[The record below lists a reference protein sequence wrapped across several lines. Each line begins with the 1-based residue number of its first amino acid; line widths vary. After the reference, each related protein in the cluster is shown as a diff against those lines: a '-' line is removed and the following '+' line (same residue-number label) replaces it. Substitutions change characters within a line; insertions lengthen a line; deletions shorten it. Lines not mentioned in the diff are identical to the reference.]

1 MAIERQTA
9 ILPGARRD
17 EPLAWTAR
25 LGDVAF
31 SSTITAAD
39 STTGGLA
46 SGAEEQFAQ
55 AFAHLRSLLDHSGLT
70 SDDVAQLTVVINDAS
85 YRPFINKPW
94 MEMFPSDDSRP
105 ARKTN
110 HAPLP
115 AGELVNLHVVAVAG
129 GGREPLEIPG
139 LAHRD
144 PLPMGIKAGN
154 LVLSSVL
161 GGDVPA
167 GGDRPEGEA
176 QIDQAFHNMQSLIE
190 RAGGTV
196 DDIAH
201 VWVFLGD
208 FAYQPYMVKVWV
220 DMFPE
225 DGNRPA
231 RKTVSYDLGGRTTLI
246 QMQMAAVLGSGRRDN
261 FEIEGIGHHDPIPL
275 ANKQGN
281 FLYSSGISGMDPS
294 TGVLAEGPERQA
306 AQALQNAGRVMELA
320 GATTRNLAQVTALV
334 GDNSYRPAVMNAW
347 REFFPSVDDQPAL
360 HLLNLGVSGRDT
372 LVQLNV
378 VGVL

>member
-1 MAIERQTA
+1 MAMERQTTT
-9 ILPGARRD
+9 LHGARSD
-17 EPLAWTAR
+17 EPLAWMAR

-39 STTGGLA
+39 PATGGLA
-46 SGAEEQFAQ
+46 SGADEQFEQ
-55 AFAHLRSLLDHSGLT
+55 AFASLRSLLDRAGLT
-70 SDDVAQLTVVINDAS
+70 SDDVAHLTVVINDGS

-94 MEMFPSDDSRP
+94 LEMFPSDESRP

-115 AGELVNLHVVAVAG
+115 AGELVNLHVLAVAG
-129 GGREPLEIPG
+129 GRREPLEIPG

-144 PLPMGIKAGN
+144 PLPMGIRAGN

-161 GGDVPA
+161 GGDDPA

-176 QIDQAFHNMQSLIE
+176 QIDQAFRNMQSLVE
-190 RAGGTV
+190 WAGGRV

-231 RKTVSYDLGGRTTLI
+231 RKTVQYDLGGRTTLI

-275 ANKQGN
+275 ANRQGN
-281 FLYSSGISGMDPS
+281 LLYSSGISGMDPS
-294 TGVLAEGPERQA
+294 TGALPEGPQRQA
-306 AQALQNAGRVMELA
+306 TQALQNAGRVMELA

-347 REFFPSVDDQPAL
+347 REFFPAVDDQPAL
-360 HLLNLGVSGRDT
+360 HLLNLGVPGRDT